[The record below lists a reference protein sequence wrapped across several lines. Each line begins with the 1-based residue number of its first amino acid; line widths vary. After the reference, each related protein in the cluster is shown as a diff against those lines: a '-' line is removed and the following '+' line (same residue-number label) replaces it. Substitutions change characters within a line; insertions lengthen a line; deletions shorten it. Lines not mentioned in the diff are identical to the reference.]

1 MLDAKF
7 SITPNIG
14 NVLSTKFTVTNL
26 TSGAVIDKYIWNYG
40 FENLIYEE
48 KNPIFIFKVPGI
60 FNVTLSAVDVE
71 GNIDTFTQTI
81 TADLTLKDSLSFIS
95 IPPDYSEPN
104 SKTTI
109 PFKISVTSS
118 NPENSLNVDLFSS
131 NSLSV
136 PYQFVDNKWNFL
148 TPTWKFTDINSNFIT
163 TLSVEPTPI
172 YNNNTIVGVSGIG
185 EFYYID
191 ALGNKNNPVTITA
204 TLQTSGFNNYY
215 DSFVYQYPSYS
226 NNKIVKKNIDWY
238 VKQKFPT
245 TLKITGNY
253 LDNINKLQWK
263 GIKIPFLITCH
274 DSLTG
279 GIISSYPENNTLGK
293 SFPVNIS
300 LTNLISSQYEI
311 ETNPLYFQTTDERG
325 FKTGGYIFTSV
336 TVLTSIEQ
344 TSIVA
349 QTSALSGTTVL
360 SFSGE
365 SNNFSVIDFEN
376 KNQIKRLN
384 ESFNNSKYFK
394 DLALPENLN
403 SNTILF
409 DQFFAAAVGTGYLS
423 ANEDLGQTVYERIA
437 NFTSNHSDIDTCN
450 IEQLISLA
458 EQTNVTADNY
468 GINFPSEIKRMLDIA
483 SIPKSK
489 LWGIPDNTPLFP
501 QSIGTELNTRYDFLT
516 AGTKIILKNKFDGVI
531 DVYMVP
537 MQGNSMVYPL
547 SSFLGYGFLQ
557 PVLINYLF
565 YNFDPVYSGNYIENV
580 IDWNSESTT
589 LSPNLST
596 AIDWYGDEG
605 IVEQSFRY
613 FLTKNIFLK

>member
-109 PFKISVTSS
+109 PFKISVISS

-136 PYQFVDNKWNFL
+136 PYQFVNNKWNFL
-148 TPTWKFTDINSNFIT
+148 TPTWKFTDLNSNFIT

-172 YNNNTIVGVSGIG
+172 YNDNTIVGVSGIG

-274 DSLTG
+274 DFLTG
-279 GIISSYPENNTLGK
+279 GIISSYPETNTLGK

-300 LTNLISSQYEI
+300 LTNLIPGQYEV

-365 SNNFSVIDFEN
+365 SNNFSVMDFEN

-403 SNTILF
+403 NNTILF

-458 EQTNVTADNY
+458 EQTNVAADNY

-483 SIPKSK
+483 STPKSK

-516 AGTKIILKNKFDGVI
+516 AGTKIVLKNKFDGSI
-531 DVYMVP
+531 DLYMVP
-537 MQGNSMVYPL
+537 MQENSVVYPL

-580 IDWNSESTT
+580 IDWDSESTT
-589 LSPNLST
+589 LSPNLSA

-605 IVEQSFRY
+605 IIEQSFRY